1 MESLKSFVRYSCNS
15 SPKVRSNVI
24 SDLIESMK
32 TNQMDDLPDP
42 ALKILAHTIGQ
53 LIPLYTTT
61 KSRVLLGQLL
71 DEVIVKYKERII
83 KLIVN
88 AFDAQSRT
96 ICKVHSH
103 RNARVQA
110 DYGFLYMSRIT
121 IAIKGLTI
129 DEETDQLIL
138 LIFSRF
144 TSTLLAD
151 SSFSTA
157 MNLTDKRL
165 KYLFQQVPT
174 LPERWVTQL
183 KSITELDLAHLGLIS
198 ALLYRFKT
206 SEPTLYEQVKTIGI
220 ESYTK
225 LILGTRTKPYNAA
238 LKPCQEIIS
247 SIDIETFK
255 TTVYPV
261 LNRSLLRNP
270 EIIIEAVPMLLSN
283 LQFDLSY
290 TAMELAKLLASPLVS
305 KAESLEASALAS
317 FRTLGRQTVNGETTL
332 NMVYYLFN
340 ILNGTDSSVNKLT
353 VISQRE
359 NVLNAIGALSRSPST
374 NISQEEILKLIEKYF
389 YPMIQQ
395 EVHEGLICHMLQ
407 QMTQWC
413 SRLTTVN
420 QALTDFF
427 KKGLEQK
434 TSTAITR
441 TAYLQC
447 MLVAYKEDTLASLI
461 PLHSTLMAS
470 YERGLNQP
478 TLIICLQEALLAALL
493 MVNIAQMNSSYDNKL
508 TSFWSTLN
516 DSKRQIF
523 TTDKFQREINAAGA
537 RAYFQFYE
545 QLHGTLHIQD
555 MGPYTR
561 TFIYIILHS
570 SYEVRKFAY
579 DIIRR
584 LVNNLR
590 SSETDISLALLNG
603 LDSYLDRFQASNE
616 TTTTS
621 DETSQQT
628 KLTAVSKGFEET
640 VLCLAKSMKMQD
652 EQLKFI
658 LCVRTLLICCLS
670 AQLLSTDNKLW
681 LKFLYLIFDKQPK
694 DIQNF
699 LQNHADALIQTCTS
713 NQRLQKG
720 QISAIG
726 LLCALKPNLFLKP
739 FLQLAY
745 QRLETDRYLT
755 VNQKSYEIMKTP
767 TGQLYDKSVMET
779 ILKHETKDTGN
790 IKRESKNYSYKEQ
803 MAARELEKELAAKQN
818 KTDTPQ
824 LTKKQQEML
833 QQQLD
838 LEQTIREN
846 TKKIDEDAKNVFELL
861 TTIVESTQEQFIPH
875 LGEFV
880 VHIWP
885 VLQSPLAF
893 NYAKDVYITLVPIVF
908 MNDKDTFGYAIAN
921 LAIRLNCSSSKAS
934 QQVEKRWLQEDL
946 TVGIERL
953 LQRLLENT
961 QQAKLCNQLSIARLD
976 YCLPLF
982 KNVVTHPKCKD
993 EWVTS
998 ILNICREYFSIVST
1012 TDIDNHPSLLPRRD
1026 LIRLFLDI
1034 NAISK
1039 SVQVQND
1046 ATELLEKLCELC
1058 CTYESDD
1065 DIQVLL
1071 DNLRSSIPSVRES
1084 CILSLKKLV
1093 TQLRSAHPSLQAD
1106 IARRLL
1112 IACEDSEERVKNIAI
1127 ELWPQAKL
1135 SVKAEDVKDFLK
1147 DIVHPDPAV
1156 REPATCALPKLLET
1170 THRQLVPFILND
1182 LFEIYTK
1189 NNKLPLP
1196 AFDQYGRQLEA
1207 KPIDTWE
1214 PRAGVA
1220 ACLFHMAAL
1229 VGDNIEELFK
1239 FYVQIALNDRNADIR
1254 SEMLRAATTTID
1266 IHGRENLTMLLQI
1279 MEDFLKEAP
1288 KTADYDSVRQSVVI
1302 LMGKLA
1308 KDMDKD
1314 STKVK
1319 NILGQLISTL
1329 KTPSQQV
1336 QAAVADCLPPLVPAI
1351 KDEAGAYVQQLMN
1364 LLLQSQDYA
1373 EKKGAAYGLA
1383 GFIKGLGILA
1393 VKQYNVLTDLTDA
1406 IQDKANATRREG
1418 ALFGLEMLT
1427 TMLGRLFEVY
1437 IVNILPHL
1445 LLCFGD
1451 NDAKV
1456 REAAEDCA
1464 RAIMSKLTS
1473 HGVKIVLPGLLK
1485 GLESDLWRTKC
1496 GAVELLGA
1504 MAHCAPKQ
1512 LSTCLPSIVP
1522 KLIEVLTD
1530 SHQRVQKSGTQAL
1543 KQIGSV
1549 IKNPEIQA
1557 IVPIL
1562 LDALQEPTKKTQ
1574 ASLQTLIQTRFV
1586 HFIDAPSLALIVP
1599 VVERAFQN
1607 RSTETRKMAAQIIG
1621 NIYSLTDSKDLAP
1634 YLANILPGL
1643 KTSLLDPVPE
1653 VRAVSAHALGSM
1665 VRAMGEEA
1673 FQEIVPWLME
1683 HLVLESSPVDRSG
1696 AAQGLSEVIFGLGAD
1711 RLEKSMKEIIDRSQ
1725 QMDLAAHVR
1734 DGYMMMFIY
1743 LPISF
1748 GENFVPYVGKII
1760 PPILKGLADETEFVR
1775 DTALKAGQRII
1786 NSYAETAISL
1796 FVPELEQGLFDD
1808 NWRIRYSS
1816 VLLLGELL
1824 FKVSGVT
1831 GKATTES
1838 VDDDDNFGTEYG
1850 LQSIT
1855 HALSRERRDRVL
1867 SGLYM
1872 GRSDIAVTVRQ
1883 SALHVWKTIISNTP
1897 RTLREILH
1905 TLFTLLLGCLAS
1917 ANFDKRQIAA
1927 RTLGDLVRKLGERVL
1942 PEIIPI
1948 LEKGLDSTQ
1957 SDQRQGVCIGLSEIM
1972 TACSREYII
1981 AFSSTIIPTVRR
1993 ALLDPLLEV
2002 RQSAAKTFENLHSSI
2017 GTQALDEIL
2026 PYLLNVM
2033 QKDPA
2038 PNGTSATTAK
2048 TPDDEETE
2056 ETERDYALDALQRIM
2071 QLKARVVLPYLVPHL
2086 IQPPVDIKA
2095 LASLTL
2101 VAGEGLARHLN
2112 RIIQA
2117 VVTHIAEE
2125 KDADARQKHIYYA
2138 EQLMSSVSDNDG
2150 ILIIIRELQD
2160 FSRSNKANVR
2170 LVTISLLL
2178 SFCKGSKG
2186 THQEHIDDLLR
2197 IAINLL
2203 NDENEQILNTAWDC
2217 VDVIIKDLDPLELQK
2232 RLPVVRQALRTA
2244 QSSGRERGRLV
2255 GLCIPK
2261 KGIGCILPIYKECI
2275 LNGPPELRESGANGL
2290 NEAINLSDAEA
2301 LKSSI
2306 MNVTGPLIRVLGER
2320 FSTDIKVAILETLS
2334 TFMAKVGVQLKPFL
2348 PQLQPTLLKGL
2359 NDPARQVR
2367 IKAGNALGLLS
2378 QIHVRID
2385 PIFVELLNGLKV
2397 NDDPSFKETYLL
2409 ALKNCLT
2416 AVASKLSDDVKKQT
2430 EQSLTNCQTNE
2441 NDLVRQLA
2449 SNCKEILLSPN

>member
-1 MESLKSFVRYSCNS
+1 MDSLKNFVRYSWNS
-15 SPKVRSNVI
+15 STKIRTSVVN
-24 SDLIESMK
+24 DLIETIK
-32 TNQMDDLPDP
+32 TNQTDDFSDP

-61 KSRVLLGQLL
+61 KSRILLSQLL
-71 DEVIVKYKERII
+71 DEVVRRYKERILKSI
-83 KLIVN
+83 INV
-88 AFDAQSRT
+88 FDIQSRA

-121 IAIKGLTI
+121 IASNGITI
-129 DEETDQLIL
+129 DEETDKLIL

-151 SSFSTA
+151 SSS
-157 MNLTDKRL
+157 LTGMKLVDKRL
-165 KYLFQQVPT
+165 KYLFKQVPT
-174 LPERWVTQL
+174 LSERWVTSL
-183 KSITELDLAHLGLIS
+183 KSISELDLAHLGLIS

-206 SEPTLYEQVKTIGI
+206 NEPKLYEQVKTIGI
-220 ESYTK
+220 DSYTK
-225 LILGTRTKPYNAA
+225 LILGTRTKPYDTA
-238 LKPCQEIIS
+238 LKPCNEIIN

-255 TTVYPV
+255 TNVYPV

-283 LQFDLSY
+283 VEFDLSY
-290 TAMELAKLLASPLVS
+290 TAMELAKLLAPPLVS
-305 KAESLEASALAS
+305 KTESLEASALAS
-317 FRTLGRQTVNGETTL
+317 FRALAKQITNGEITI
-332 NMVYYLFN
+332 NIVQYLFN
-340 ILNGTDSSVNKLT
+340 ILNGTDSSVSKLS

-359 NVLNAIGALSRSPST
+359 NILNAIGALSRSPST
-374 NISQEEILKLIEKYF
+374 NISQEDILKLFEKYF
-389 YPMIQQ
+389 YSMIQQ

-407 QMTQWC
+407 QMTNWC

-420 QALTDFF
+420 QTLTDFF
-427 KKGLEQK
+427 KDSL
-434 TSTAITR
+434 T
-441 TAYLQC
+441 
-447 MLVAYKEDTLASLI
+447 SLI

-478 TLIICLQEALLAALL
+478 TLIHCLHEALLAALI
-493 MVNIAQMNSSYDNKL
+493 MINIAQANSAYGKIKL
-508 TSFWSTLN
+508 TSLWSTLN

-523 TTDKFQREINAAGA
+523 TNEKFQREINPAGA
-537 RAYFQFYE
+537 RAYFQLYE

-570 SYEVRKFAY
+570 SYEVRKSAY

-590 SSETDISLALLNG
+590 SNETDISLALLSG
-603 LDSYLDRFQASNE
+603 LDSYLDHYQLSNE
-616 TTTTS
+616 SVAST
-621 DETSQQT
+621 DETNQQM
-628 KLTAVSKGFEET
+628 KLTIVSKGFEET
-640 VLCLAKSMKMQD
+640 VLCLAKSMRMQD
-652 EQLKFI
+652 EKLKI
-658 LCVRTLLICCLS
+658 MLCVRALLICCLS
-670 AQLLSTDNKLW
+670 SQILSTDERLW
-681 LKFLYLIFDKQPK
+681 IKFLYLIFDKQQK
-694 DIQNF
+694 EIEKFFNNNVN
-699 LQNHADALIQTCTS
+699 LLIETCTA
-713 NQRLQKG
+713 NQRLQKS

-726 LLCALKPNLFLKP
+726 LLCSLKRELFLES
-739 FLQLAY
+739 FLQIAY
-745 QRLETDRYLT
+745 QRLDTDRYRS

-767 TGQLYDKSVMET
+767 SGQLYDKNLMET
-779 ILKHETKDTGN
+779 ILKHEAKDTGN
-790 IKRESKNYSYKEQ
+790 VKRESKNYSYKEQ
-803 MAARELEKELAAKQN
+803 MAARELEKELAAKQS
-818 KTDTPQ
+818 KTEIPQ

-838 LEQTIREN
+838 QEQIIRDN
-846 TKKIDEDAKNVFELL
+846 TKKIDEDAKNIFELL
-861 TTIVESTQEQFIPH
+861 TTIVQNTQEQFIPY
-875 LGEFV
+875 LGELV

-885 VLQSPLAF
+885 ALQSPLAF
-893 NYAKDVYITLVPIVF
+893 NYAKDLYIFLVPIVF

-921 LAIRLNCSSSKAS
+921 LAIRLNCSPSTVN
-934 QQVEKRWLQEDL
+934 QQIEKRWLQEDL
-946 TVGIERL
+946 SIATERL
-953 LQRLLENT
+953 LIRLYENT
-961 QQAKLCNQLSIARLD
+961 QQAKTFNQLSIARLD

-982 KNVVTHPKCKD
+982 KKIVSHSKCTT

-998 ILNICREYFSIVST
+998 IQNICREYFSAVST
-1012 TDIDNHPSLLPRRD
+1012 TDPDNHPSLLPRCD

-1058 CTYESDD
+1058 CTYESDE

-1071 DNLRSSIPSVRES
+1071 DNLRSPIPSVRES

-1093 TQLRSAHPSLQAD
+1093 TQLNTAHPDLQAD

-1112 IACEDSEERVKNIAI
+1112 IACEDLEERVKNIAI
-1127 ELWPQAKL
+1127 ELWPQTKL
-1135 SVKAEDVKDFLK
+1135 SVKADNVKDFLK
-1147 DIVHPDPAV
+1147 DIVHPDLTV

-1170 THRQLVPFILND
+1170 SHRQLVPFILHD
-1182 LFEIYTK
+1182 LFDIYMK
-1189 NNKLPLP
+1189 NNKLPSSSV
-1196 AFDQYGRQLEA
+1196 DQFGRQLEA

-1220 ACLFHMAAL
+1220 GCLFHMAAL
-1229 VGDNIEELFK
+1229 VGDNIEELYK
-1239 FYVQIALNDRNADIR
+1239 FYVQTALNDRNVD
-1254 SEMLRAATTTID
+1254 
-1266 IHGRENLTMLLQI
+1266 ENLTMLLQI

-1351 KDEAGAYVQQLMN
+1351 KEEAGAYIQQLLS

-1383 GFIKGLGILA
+1383 GFIKGLGILS
-1393 VKQYNVLTDLTDA
+1393 VKQYNVLTELTEA
-1406 IQDKANATRREG
+1406 IQDKSNARRREG

-1456 REAAEDCA
+1456 RDAAEDCA

-1557 IVPIL
+1557 IVPVL

-1574 ASLQTLIQTRFV
+1574 ASLQILIQTRFV
-1586 HFIDAPSLALIVP
+1586 HFIDAPSLALIIP

-1725 QMDLAAHVR
+1725 QLDLAAHVR

-1748 GENFVPYVGKII
+1748 GEKFIPYVGKIV

-1775 DTALKAGQRII
+1775 DTALRAGQRII

-1816 VLLLGELL
+1816 VLLLGELV

-1838 VDDDDNFGTEYG
+1838 VDEDDNFGSEYG
-1850 LQSIT
+1850 LQAIT
-1855 HALSRERRDRVL
+1855 HALGRERRDRVL

-1872 GRSDIAVTVRQ
+1872 GRSDIAMTVRQ

-1897 RTLREILH
+1897 RTLREILQ

-1917 ANFDKRQIAA
+1917 SNYDKRQIAA

-1948 LEKGLDSTQ
+1948 LEKGLDSPQ

-1972 TACSREYII
+1972 TACSRDYII

-1993 ALLDPLLEV
+1993 ALLDPLVEV

-2033 QKDPA
+2033 QKDPV
-2038 PNGTSATTAK
+2038 PNGTTPAK
-2048 TPDDEETE
+2048 SQEDGEIGEHEES
-2056 ETERDYALDALQRIM
+2056 ERDYALDALQRIM

-2101 VAGEGLARHLN
+2101 VAGDGLARHLN

-2117 VVTHIAEE
+2117 VITHIAEE
-2125 KDADARQKHIYYA
+2125 KDPDAKQKHIYYA
-2138 EQLMSSVSDNDG
+2138 EQLMSSINDLDS

-2160 FSRSNKANVR
+2160 FSRSPKVNVR
-2170 LVTISLLL
+2170 LVTIDLLL
-2178 SFCKGSKG
+2178 SFCKQSKG
-2186 THQEHIDDLLR
+2186 THQEYIDDLLR

-2217 VDVIIKDLDPLELQK
+2217 VDIIIKDMDQLELQK
-2232 RLPVVRQALRTA
+2232 RLPMVRQALRTA
-2244 QSSGRERGRLV
+2244 QSNGRERGRLV

-2367 IKAGNALGLLS
+2367 AKAGNALGLLS

-2385 PIFVELLNGLKV
+2385 PIFVELLNGLKM
-2397 NDDPSFKETYLL
+2397 NDDASFKETYLL

-2430 EQSLTNCQTNE
+2430 EQSLNNCQTNE
-2441 NDLVRQLA
+2441 SDIVRQLA
-2449 SNCKEILLSPN
+2449 SNCKEILLSSN

>member
-1 MESLKSFVRYSCNS
+1 MVTNMESLKNFVRYSWYS
-15 SPKVRSNVI
+15 SPKVRTNI
-24 SDLIESMK
+24 INDLIESFQ
-32 TNQMDDLPDP
+32 TDDLPDP

-53 LIPLYTTT
+53 LIPLYATT
-61 KSRVLLGQLL
+61 KSRVLLSRLL
-71 DEVIVKYKERII
+71 DAVIRKYKERIL
-83 KLIVN
+83 KLIIH
-88 AFDAQSRT
+88 AFDVQSRT

-103 RNARVQA
+103 RNARFQA
-110 DYGFLYMSRIT
+110 DYGFIYMSNIVIASNGIT
-121 IAIKGLTI
+121 IE
-129 DEETDQLIL
+129 EETDKLIL
-138 LIFSRF
+138 LIVSRF
-144 TSTLLAD
+144 ISTLLAD
-151 SSFSTA
+151 SCTSA
-157 MNLTDKRL
+157 GLILVDKRL
-165 KYLFQQVPT
+165 NRLFKQVPT
-174 LPERWVTQL
+174 LVESWVNL
-183 KSITELDLAHLGLIS
+183 LNSISEPDIAHLGLIS
-198 ALLYRFKT
+198 ALLYCLKT
-206 SEPTLYEQVKTIGI
+206 KDTTLYEQIKTIGI
-220 ESYTK
+220 DSYAK
-225 LILGTRTKPYNAA
+225 LILGTRTKPYETA
-238 LKPCQEIIS
+238 LRPCNEILS
-247 SIDIETFK
+247 SMDLESFK
-255 TTVYPV
+255 TKVYPV

-270 EIIIEAVPMLLSN
+270 EVIIEAVPSLLSS
-283 LQFDLSY
+283 LSFDLSY
-290 TAMELAKLLASPLVS
+290 TANELSKQLAPPLIS
-305 KAESLEASALAS
+305 KTESLEASALAS
-317 FRTLGRQTVNGETTL
+317 FRTLAKQISNGETIISI
-332 NMVYYLFN
+332 VQYLFN
-340 ILNGTDSSVNKLT
+340 IFNGTESSVNKLS

-359 NVLNAIGALSRSPST
+359 NVLSAIGAFSRSPST
-374 NISQEEILKLIEKYF
+374 SISQDDILKILDKYF

-407 QMTQWC
+407 QMTSWC
-413 SRLTTVN
+413 SRLTNTN
-420 QALTDFF
+420 QTLTDFF

-434 TSTAITR
+434 NSTAITR
-441 TAYLQC
+441 AAYLQC
-447 MLVAYKEDTLASLI
+447 ILVTYKENNLTDLI
-461 PLHSTLMAS
+461 PMHTTLMAS
-470 YERGLNQP
+470 YERGVNQP
-478 TLIICLQEALLAALL
+478 TLINCLHEALLAALI
-493 MVNIAQMNSSYDNKL
+493 MINIAQMNSSYDNKL
-508 TSFWSTLN
+508 TALWSSLN
-516 DSKRQIF
+516 DSKKQIF
-523 TTDKFQREINAAGA
+523 TTDKFQKEINPAGA
-537 RAYFQFYE
+537 RVFFQFYE

-555 MGPYTR
+555 MVPYTR
-561 TFIYIILHS
+561 TFIYLILHS
-570 SYEVRKFAY
+570 SYDVRKPAY

-590 SSETDISLALLNG
+590 STDTDISLALLTG
-603 LDSYLDRFQASNE
+603 LTSFLDHFQITNE
-616 TTTTS
+616 TSSNDEANQQLNLTT
-621 DETSQQT
+621 
-628 KLTAVSKGFEET
+628 VSKGFEET
-640 VLCLAKSMKMQD
+640 MLCIAKAMRMQD
-652 EQLKFI
+652 EQFKQ
-658 LCVRTLLICCLS
+658 TLSDRALLACCS
-670 AQLLSTDNKLW
+670 SSILLSSDEKLW
-681 LKFLYLIFDKQPK
+681 LKFLYLIFDKKPNEVENYLKNNVNSLVQ
-694 DIQNF
+694 I
-699 LQNHADALIQTCTS
+699 CTT
-713 NQRLQKG
+713 NQRLTKE
-720 QISAIG
+720 QISAIS
-726 LLCALKPNLFLKP
+726 LLCSMKPNLFLKS
-739 FLQLAY
+739 FLQIAY
-745 QRLETDRYLT
+745 ERLQPASYLL
-755 VNQKSYEIMKTP
+755 VSKRSYEIMKTP
-767 TGQLYDKSVMET
+767 PGEIYDKSVLET

-790 IKRESKNYSYKEQ
+790 VKRESKNYSYKEQ

-818 KTDTPQ
+818 KATVPQ

-838 LEQTIREN
+838 QEQATRDIV
-846 TKKIDEDAKNVFELL
+846 KKIDEDAKNVFEIF
-861 TTIVESTQEQFIPH
+861 TNIVKSTQELFIPY
-875 LGEFV
+875 LGELV
-880 VHIWP
+880 AHIWP
-885 VLQSPLAF
+885 TLKSPVAF
-893 NYAKDVYITLVPIVF
+893 NYAKDLYIALVPIVF
-908 MNDKDTFGYAIAN
+908 MNDKDTFGYAIAY
-921 LAIRLNCSSSKAS
+921 LAVRLNSDPSTV
-934 QQVEKRWLQEDL
+934 QQQLDKCWLQEDL
-946 TVGIERL
+946 LAAIERL
-953 LQRLLENT
+953 LACLYENT
-961 QQAKLCNQLSIARLD
+961 QQAKKFNQLSIARLD

-982 KNVVTHPKCKD
+982 QNIVIHPKCTN
-993 EWVTS
+993 EWTTS
-998 ILNICREYFSIVST
+998 ILNICREYFSAVST
-1012 TDIDNHPSLLPRRD
+1012 SDPDNHPSLLPRRD

-1039 SVQVQND
+1039 SIQVQND
-1046 ATELLEKLCELC
+1046 ASEMLEKLCELF

-1071 DNLRSSIPSVRES
+1071 DNLQSSIPSVRES
-1084 CILSLKKLV
+1084 CVLSLKKLV
-1093 TQLRSAHPSLQAD
+1093 TRLHKIHPTLEAD

-1112 IACEDSEERVKNIAI
+1112 IVCEDPEEHVKKIAT
-1127 ELWPQAKL
+1127 ELWPQTNLK
-1135 SVKAEDVKDFLK
+1135 VKSENVRDFLR
-1147 DIVHPDPAV
+1147 DVVHPEYFV
-1156 REPATCALPKLLET
+1156 REPATHALPKLLEASFP
-1170 THRQLVPFILND
+1170 QLVPFILSD
-1182 LFEIYTK
+1182 LFDIYTK
-1189 NNKLPLP
+1189 NNKLPP
-1196 AFDQYGRQLEA
+1196 PIVDQFGRQIQA
-1207 KPIDTWE
+1207 QPIDTWE

-1220 ACLFHMAAL
+1220 DCLFHMASL
-1229 VGDNIEELFK
+1229 VGNNIEDLFK
-1239 FYVQIALNDRNADIR
+1239 FYVPTALNDRHADVR
-1254 SEMLRAATTTID
+1254 SDMLRAATTTID
-1266 IHGRENLTMLLQI
+1266 IHGRDNLTMLLQI

-1288 KTADYDSVRQSVVI
+1288 KTADYDSVRQNVVI

-1329 KTPSQQV
+1329 NTPSQQV

-1351 KDEAGAYVQQLMN
+1351 KDEAGVYVQQLLN
-1364 LLLQSQDYA
+1364 VLLKSEDYA

-1393 VKQYNVLTDLTDA
+1393 VKQYNVLNELTDA
-1406 IQDKANATRREG
+1406 IQDKSNAKRREG

-1427 TMLGRLFEVY
+1427 SMLGRLFEVY

-1456 REAAEDCA
+1456 RDAAEDCA
-1464 RAIMSKLTS
+1464 KAIMSKLTS

-1574 ASLQTLIQTRFV
+1574 ASLQILIHTRFV
-1586 HFIDAPSLALIVP
+1586 HFIDAPSLALIIP
-1599 VVERAFQN
+1599 VIERAFQN

-1621 NIYSLTDSKDLAP
+1621 NIYSLTDAKDLTP
-1634 YLANILPGL
+1634 YLTSILPGL

-1711 RLEKSMKEIIDRSQ
+1711 RLEKSMKEIIERSQ

-1748 GENFVPYVGKII
+1748 GEKFLPYVGRII

-1775 DTALKAGQRII
+1775 DTALKAGQRIV

-1838 VDDDDNFGTEYG
+1838 VDEDDNFGTEYG
-1850 LQSIT
+1850 LQAIT

-1872 GRSDIAVTVRQ
+1872 GRSDIALTVRQ

-1897 RTLREILH
+1897 RTLREILQ

-1917 ANFDKRQIAA
+1917 SNYDKRQIAA

-1948 LEKGLDSTQ
+1948 LEKGLDSQ
-1957 SDQRQGVCIGLSEIM
+1957 EKDQRQGVCIGLSEIM
-1972 TACSREYII
+1972 AACSRDYII

-1993 ALLDPLLEV
+1993 ALLDPLVEV

-2033 QKDPA
+2033 QKDA
-2038 PNGTSATTAK
+2038 IPNGDQNNK
-2048 TPDDEETE
+2048 EDEQERE
-2056 ETERDYALDALQRIM
+2056 ETERDFALDALQRIM
-2071 QLKARVVLPYLVPHL
+2071 QLKSRVVLPYLVPHL

-2101 VAGEGLARHLN
+2101 VAGDALARHLS

-2117 VVTHIAEE
+2117 VITHIADE
-2125 KDADARQKHIYYA
+2125 KDPQAKQQHLFYA
-2138 EQLMSSVSDNDG
+2138 EQLLAAINDPDG
-2150 ILIIIRELQD
+2150 VQLVIRESQD
-2160 FSRSNKANVR
+2160 FSRSQKVNIR
-2170 LVTISLLL
+2170 LVTITLLS
-2178 SFCKGSKG
+2178 SFCKKAKG
-2186 THQEHIDDLLR
+2186 TYQDSIDDLIR
-2197 IAINLL
+2197 ICINLL
-2203 NDENEQILNTAWDC
+2203 NDDNEQVLNTAWDC
-2217 VDVIIKDLDPLELQK
+2217 IDTIIKDMDQLELQK
-2232 RLPVVRQALRTA
+2232 RLPVVRQALRSA
-2244 QSSGRERGRLV
+2244 QSNSRERGRLF
-2255 GLCIPK
+2255 GLCLPK
-2261 KGIGCILPIYKECI
+2261 KGIGCIIPIYKECI

-2301 LKSSI
+2301 LKPSI

-2367 IKAGNALGLLS
+2367 VKAGNALGLLS

-2385 PIFVELLNGLKV
+2385 PIFVELLNGLKM

-2409 ALKNCLT
+2409 ALKNCLA
-2416 AVASKLSDDVKKQT
+2416 AVASKLSEDMKKQT
-2430 EQSLTNCQTNE
+2430 EQSLINCQSNE
-2441 NDLVRQLA
+2441 SDVVRQTAL
-2449 SNCKEILLSPN
+2449 SCKEILLSSN